1 MVKGCKLV
9 GGRYLG
15 FLRQE
20 TLQNVIFDAFGNL
33 QEDGLA
39 VINHAFTS
47 SLLSWF
53 ITHITNYI
61 SNDPFCQEGSAKK
74 PPAPIGTGGLEK
86 AVRVK
91 VDYCRDGRPK

>member
-1 MVKGCKLV
+1 M
-9 GGRYLG
+9 G

-61 SNDPFCQEGSAKK
+61 SREAFCQELKKAPGAKRHRR
-74 PPAPIGTGGLEK
+74 LET
-86 AVRVK
+86 
-91 VDYCRDGRPK
+91 GRPA